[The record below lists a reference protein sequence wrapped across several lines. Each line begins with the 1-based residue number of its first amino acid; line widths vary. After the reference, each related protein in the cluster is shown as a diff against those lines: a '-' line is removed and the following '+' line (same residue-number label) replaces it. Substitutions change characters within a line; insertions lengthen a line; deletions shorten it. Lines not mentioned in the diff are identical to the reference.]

1 MGFVC
6 LTIAVVAITVT
17 AFIAKLASFRN
28 ITPLD
33 LATSLFTA
41 STVLGLIALLPRL
54 PIEVPANAFLF
65 STVAGVG
72 GGLAVFAF
80 NAAVRTG
87 HFGFSNAIYRS
98 SFLVPVV
105 YAVLFLSAVLKVTT
119 IAGLVLILV
128 GVFLMSHSTASFGK
142 GKSAEFRWFLL
153 TILAFLFG
161 GAPRVG
167 QVLTSLHNLDYF
179 VYLFLSYLVGTIVLI
194 AFVGINR
201 SFNSASLAWG
211 SGAAVSSYAGVFC
224 TLKALE
230 SLKPQVVFPISLSG
244 PIVLGVLLSL
254 FVFGEKIR
262 PSGWAGIVLAVVGI
276 TSLAIWK

>member
-128 GVFLMSHSTASFGK
+128 GVFLMSH
-142 GKSAEFRWFLL
+142 
-153 TILAFLFG
+153 
-161 GAPRVG
+161 
-167 QVLTSLHNLDYF
+167 
-179 VYLFLSYLVGTIVLI
+179 
-194 AFVGINR
+194 
-201 SFNSASLAWG
+201 
-211 SGAAVSSYAGVFC
+211 
-224 TLKALE
+224 
-230 SLKPQVVFPISLSG
+230 
-244 PIVLGVLLSL
+244 
-254 FVFGEKIR
+254 
-262 PSGWAGIVLAVVGI
+262 
-276 TSLAIWK
+276 